1 MILLKSIIVG
11 IFSIL
16 PGVSGST
23 LAITFNLYDRFFI
36 SIYHMR
42 KNFGFLIQLIIGV
55 LIGLFIGGQVIINII
70 ELSIIYYILI
80 GIILSEIPVLIKK
93 VKGKIMYIPLLF
105 SLVFS
110 SLTNIL
116 TSNILINLNINIRM
130 FLGGIFFSFGKII
143 PGISSSCFLLS
154 LGIYK
159 DIIIIFSNPK
169 ILINTYYIPFI
180 VGSIIGLLVFV
191 KILNYMISNKYNLFY
206 SMILGFVISSIFL
219 IIPKSFSIIGILLM
233 IIVFIL
239 FIRIK
244 VK

>member
-80 GIILSEIPVLIKK
+80 GIILSEIPDLIKK

-219 IIPKSFSIIGILLM
+219 IIPKSFSIIGIFLM

-239 FIRIK
+239 FLRIK